1 MSLTLAERQTHYDTY
16 EALLQERGVEAVTL
30 AIPFSPEAVEKALAA
45 GDEHLNTLRLPA
57 WDHACG
63 QYANPRTGDIR
74 ALSATPPWMRGLSLG
89 QGVCL
94 LKHAAR
100 KRAGWGRPA

>member
-1 MSLTLAERQTHYDTY
+1 MPLTLAERQAHYDTY
-16 EALLQERGVEAVTL
+16 EALLQERGVSAVT
-30 AIPFSPEAVEKALAA
+30 ASIPFSAAEVAAALGA

-63 QYANPRTGDIR
+63 WYQNQRTGNIR
-74 ALSATPPWMRGLSLG
+74 ALGETPPWMRGLSLG

-100 KRAGWGRPA
+100 KCAGLGRPA